1 MSSQIFF
8 DELSKNKKVSEIF
21 LNFLR
26 WLVFG
31 CKASNTALSTE
42 TDEVMKKACVDTAQ
56 QTPIADKCLKCSPV
70 RLRKWS
76 FNLNVHIREQMSN
89 E

>member
-42 TDEVMKKACVDTAQ
+42 TDEVMKKACMDAAQ
-56 QTPIADKCLKCSPV
+56 QTPNSWQVSEVFPSETKEVK
-70 RLRKWS
+70 
-76 FNLNVHIREQMSN
+76 F
-89 E
+89 

>member
-42 TDEVMKKACVDTAQ
+42 TDDVIKKKACMDAAQ
-56 QTPIADKCLKCSPV
+56 QTPNSWQVSAVFP
-70 RLRKWS
+70 
-76 FNLNVHIREQMSN
+76 RET
-89 E
+89 EEVKL